1 MKPSTRAVLLLLSPF
16 LAACGAIAAPSQEP
30 AAQLPFLL
38 ITTAPNASPTATPFK
53 PPHDGQ
59 ATPTSL
65 YYAQIPTLEP
75 FLPTATA
82 SPTQESAA
90 QPSPTIDLGE
100 LFPTAAAPPPQNAS
114 ADAPAPLPSLSD
126 KDTVNFLLIGSD
138 KRPGGSFRTDTLVVV
153 VLWPK
158 DGQVSMI
165 SIPRDLWIYIPTVGM
180 QRINTAYQSGVISNY
195 QGGGPG
201 LLRDTIAYNLGI
213 RIDHTAMVEFDGF
226 QRIVDTLGGLDVP
239 VACPYTDWRLIDPSY
254 DPYNADNWSLYTVD
268 PGLIHM
274 DGDLALWYARS
285 RLKSSD
291 FDRGRRQQEVLRA
304 IFTRAL
310 STGTLARVPQL
321 YQDFASTI
329 ATDLGLTDLI
339 KLALYAPHLS
349 SPNIRDYYIRPPYV
363 SDWMTPGGAAVLLPN
378 QPSLEQMLTEA
389 TSLSTTA
396 VQRQAIS
403 IEVDNGT
410 TNSGWDSLAANRL
423 NYAGY
428 NVRIA
433 AADNQN
439 YGTSVLF
446 DLTVNQDAAARGALL
461 DGLGLYAANV
471 MSTPDATSSIQ
482 YRLILGNDYKP
493 CFQPQN
499 LSH

>member
-1 MKPSTRAVLLLLSPF
+1 
-16 LAACGAIAAPSQEP
+16 
-30 AAQLPFLL
+30 
-38 ITTAPNASPTATPFK
+38 
-53 PPHDGQ
+53 
-59 ATPTSL
+59 
-65 YYAQIPTLEP
+65 
-75 FLPTATA
+75 
-82 SPTQESAA
+82 
-90 QPSPTIDLGE
+90 
-100 LFPTAAAPPPQNAS
+100 
-114 ADAPAPLPSLSD
+114 
-126 KDTVNFLLIGSD
+126 
-138 KRPGGSFRTDTLVVV
+138 
-153 VLWPK
+153 
-158 DGQVSMI
+158 
-165 SIPRDLWIYIPTVGM
+165 
-180 QRINTAYQSGVISNY
+180 
-195 QGGGPG
+195 
-201 LLRDTIAYNLGI
+201 
-213 RIDHTAMVEFDGF
+213 
-226 QRIVDTLGGLDVP
+226 
-239 VACPYTDWRLIDPSY
+239 
-254 DPYNADNWSLYTVD
+254 
-268 PGLIHM
+268 M

-310 STGTLARVPQL
+310 STGTLAHVPEL

-329 ATDLGLTDLI
+329 ATDLGLADLI

-349 SPNIRDYYIRPPYV
+349 SPNIRDYFIRPPYV

-378 QPSLEQMLTEA
+378 QPSLEQMLAEA

-433 AADNQN
+433 TADNQN
-439 YGTSVLF
+439 YGTSVLI

-461 DGLGLYAANV
+461 DGLGLYSANV
-471 MSTPDATSSIQ
+471 MSAPDANSSTQ